1 MLNFDDYTVSF
12 LDNYGN
18 IMHRGTLLSRNNNLL
33 LIKGTDLP
41 ILPKGKQVRL
51 TLQHP
56 MQGVKHIDGQVE
68 IATDIQ
74 INVLIKNETAFV
86 ERRMSLK
93 VPTDIRFSISNMK
106 HRDEE
111 IEFDKPMN
119 ISVLNLSLGGMLISP
134 DRDYEFSLGDSG
146 YFEFNPYPQYLLSIE
161 FEIVRVDNI
170 GDFSVYGC
178 RFFGMM
184 PGEEDILC
192 KYIYDRQLEMRKPE

>member
-1 MLNFDDYTVSF
+1 MFNFDDYTISF

-33 LIKGTDLP
+33 LVKGTNLP
-41 ILPKGKQVRL
+41 ILPKGKQIKL

-56 MQGVKHIDGQVE
+56 RQGVKHIEGQVE

-74 INVLIKNETAFV
+74 INISIKTETPFI

-93 VPTDIRFSISNMK
+93 VPTDIRFSINNMR

-111 IEFDKPMN
+111 IVFEKPMN

-134 DRDYEFSLGDSG
+134 DRDYDFTLGDSG
-146 YFEFNPYPQYLLSIE
+146 YFTFDPYPQCSLSIE

-170 GDFSVYGC
+170 GDFIVYGC
-178 RFFGMM
+178 RFFEML
-184 PGEEDILC
+184 PIEEDVLC
-192 KYIYDRQLEMRKPE
+192 KYIYDRQLEIHKPD